1 MKQKLIN
8 FSVLMAFVWIV
19 TACSGFETALQSV
32 EEPFEGEAALEES
45 AAASETS
52 EPAATLV
59 VEAEYTE
66 AEHAEAEHAE
76 AEGVSVAPTATEA
89 TVESNVAEEPNET
102 LPEEMAVP
110 APRTDLYATDPAAV
124 SLASGDVQLVEM
136 FAFW

>member
-59 VEAEYTE
+59 V
-66 AEHAEAEHAE
+66 EAEHAE